1 MKKLYVIM
9 LSIIIITFFIVAPSY
24 SAQKKDGQKKQVID
38 FEALTIDGKL
48 KKPQVMSIM
57 ERKELK
63 FKRLLNLEES
73 FIQNIIKSIDEF

>member
-1 MKKLYVIM
+1 MKKLCGNILVI
-9 LSIIIITFFIVAPSY
+9 IFITFFLVGAVLA
-24 SAQKKDGQKKQVID
+24 AQKKEGEKKQVID

-48 KKPQVMSIM
+48 KKPEGMFIM
-57 ERKELK
+57 DRKELK